1 MQKILKQ
8 NQKEE
13 KAMIVLFFNLY
24 KNDSYLK
31 INVKLKKSKILLK
44 IFFKINL

>member
-31 INVKLKKSKILLK
+31 INVKLKKIQNFIKN
-44 IFFKINL
+44 FFF

>member
-24 KNDSYLK
+24 KNGSYLK
-31 INVKLKKSKILLK
+31 INVKLKKIQNIIKN
-44 IFFKINL
+44 FFF

>member
-1 MQKILKQ
+1 MQKINKQ
-8 NQKEE
+8 NKKEE

-31 INVKLKKSKILLK
+31 INIKLKKFKILLK